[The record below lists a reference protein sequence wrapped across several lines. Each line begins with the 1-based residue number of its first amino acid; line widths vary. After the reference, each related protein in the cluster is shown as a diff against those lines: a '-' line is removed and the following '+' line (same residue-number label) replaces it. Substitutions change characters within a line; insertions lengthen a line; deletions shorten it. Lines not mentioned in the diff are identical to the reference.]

1 MKRFEKSTL
10 IKCSAEELFDFH
22 TNTNNLTKITPPD
35 IKVKL
40 LTPDFKAKEGE
51 ILKLKSIKNYI
62 PINWT
67 VKISKSQRPN
77 KIVDTALK
85 SPFKYWE
92 HQHIFIQHEKFTEL
106 KDVVNY
112 EMPFGIIGE
121 FLEPFVYSDLLK
133 MFEFRHEITKKI
145 LENKENS

>member
-10 IKCSAEELFDFH
+10 IKCSVEELFDFH
-22 TNTNNLTKITPPD
+22 TDTNNLTKITPPD
-35 IKVKL
+35 IEVKL

-92 HQHIFIQHEKFTEL
+92 HEHIFIKHENFTEL
-106 KDVVNY
+106 KDVVTY

-133 MFEFRHEITKKI
+133 MFEFRHEVTKKI
-145 LENKENS
+145 LEKKES

>member
-1 MKRFEKSTL
+1 MKKFEKSTL

-22 TNTNNLTKITPPD
+22 TNTTNLTKITPPN

-40 LTPDFKAKEGE
+40 LTPDFKAQEGE
-51 ILKLKSIKNYI
+51 ILKLKSIKNFV

-67 VKISKSQRPN
+67 VKISKHERPK
-77 KIVDTALK
+77 KIVDIALK

-106 KDVVNY
+106 KDVVIY

-121 FLEPFVYSDLLK
+121 ILEPFVYSDLLN
-133 MFEFRHEITKKI
+133 MFEYRHTQTKKI
-145 LENKENS
+145 LEKKEDS